1 GTLAVTAG
9 VAGHYITQTN
19 TTTLPLVTGI
29 TTDNTAQ
36 ALTWTVQGEGG
47 TGVLKYR
54 VTGTSTWSTIAA
66 TSVIHEPPPTGGG
79 GAPFTTFSVSFAS
92 LAAGNYDVE
101 VDYTASG
108 ASSTTAVTT
117 GTMTVTVVPG
127 HYVTQTTTTTIN
139 ALPNPQINNSAQT
152 LSWDMSGAAGTA
164 QMKYRLSGNSAW
176 TTLPV
181 TALFHEPP
189 PVTGAGGLAST
200 TYTASFAGLGVG
212 TYDIEI
218 DYTAFGTTGI
228 TAEATGS
235 MTITVVPGHYETQTT
250 QTWVP
255 AVPQGATFA
264 DLTPQFVATT
274 NANAGA
280 VPVSM
285 SITLST
291 M

>member
-36 ALTWTVQGEGG
+36 ALTWTVQGEGGTAQLKYRVTGTSTWSTIAATSVIHEPPPTGGGGPAYTTFSVSFASLAAGNYDIEVDYTASGASSTTAATVGTMAVTAGVAGHYVTQTNTTTLPLVTGITTDNTAQTLNWTISPGEGG

-108 ASSTTAVTT
+108 ASSTTAVTV
-117 GTMTVTVVPG
+117 GTLTVTVVPG

-139 ALPNPQINNSAQT
+139 AIPNPQINNSAQT

-164 QMKYRLSGNSAW
+164 QMK
-176 TTLPV
+176 
-181 TALFHEPP
+181 
-189 PVTGAGGLAST
+189 
-200 TYTASFAGLGVG
+200 
-212 TYDIEI
+212 
-218 DYTAFGTTGI
+218 
-228 TAEATGS
+228 
-235 MTITVVPGHYETQTT
+235 
-250 QTWVP
+250 
-255 AVPQGATFA
+255 
-264 DLTPQFVATT
+264 
-274 NANAGA
+274 
-280 VPVSM
+280 
-285 SITLST
+285 
-291 M
+291 